1 MVIGPNRLI
10 IDGFSS
16 FSVKFPLSKFVW
28 FDGKYVTLDKAKV
41 PVTTHAIHYGTSVFE
56 GIRAYWNSKNLFVF
70 RLEDHMKRFRNSGKF
85 YSISLNFTNKQIENA
100 IINLCKK
107 NNIKK
112 TCYIRPFY
120 FVGDYGINLHVTEKA
135 PTNVAIFMFP
145 FGDLFNK
152 KGITAGVSSWR
163 KFSVS
168 STPPQAKM
176 GGNYLNSILATQE
189 AKRNGYDEAILL
201 DKLGNV
207 SEAPGENIF
216 IVKDDEIITPP
227 LSSSALAGI
236 TRDSIFELAEDRGYK
251 VVIREI
257 TRSELYIADE
267 VFLSG
272 TAAEITPIIRIDQNI
287 VGNGKTGIITSE
299 LIADYTDVVMNRNKK
314 YSEWLTPVY

>member
-10 IDGFSS
+10 IDDFSS

-107 NNIKK
+107 NNMKK

-272 TAAEITPIIRIDQNI
+272 TAAEIIPIIRIDQNI
-287 VGNGKTGIITSE
+287 VGNGKIGIITSE
-299 LIADYTDVVMNRNKK
+299 LRADYTDVVMNRNKK

>member
-1 MVIGPNRLI
+1 M
-10 IDGFSS
+10 
-16 FSVKFPLSKFVW
+16 KFPLSKFVW
-28 FDGKYVTLDKAKV
+28 LDGKYVTLDKAKV
-41 PVTTHAIHYGTSVFE
+41 PVTTHAIHYGTSIFE
-56 GIRAYWNSKNLFVF
+56 GIRAYWNSKNLFLF

-107 NNIKK
+107 NNMKK

-236 TRDSIFELAEDRGYK
+236 TRDSIFELAKDRGYK

-272 TAAEITPIIRIDQNI
+272 TAAEIIPIIRIDQNI
-287 VGNGKTGIITSE
+287 IGNGKVGIITRK
-299 LIADYTDVVMNRNKK
+299 LISDYTDVVMNRNKK
-314 YSEWLTPVY
+314 YSEWLTSVY